1 MPLSVMGG
9 GCKRLE
15 TQVHFQGWLTSFSIR
30 AAEEKAS
37 VRFRG
42 KGSVVFQSNVKLQ
55 DMVPQSEYQRK
66 R

>member
-1 MPLSVMGG
+1 MSVKEDVLVAVLVKMIEFIFVLVVILPLSVMGG

-37 VRFRG
+37 V
-42 KGSVVFQSNVKLQ
+42 
-55 DMVPQSEYQRK
+55 M
-66 R
+66 